1 MKFKVVFIEKLTASL
16 CTLCLCVSLLFK
28 SLEEIKIEI
37 KCRLHCF
44 DIYSG
49 DDCKTRIGFRFHM
62 LHNNVIIFSN
72 LTPLVNGT
80 CHLLNTGSFKITL
93 TVLLMKITMYRMY
106 CMYCTVQDLPESL
119 SKLKKLQRLDLGDNE
134 IDFLPPHIGDLESLE
149 GQFTHQFTQFLRI
162 LTSWNTY
169 LELNIPI

>member
-1 MKFKVVFIEKLTASL
+1 
-16 CTLCLCVSLLFK
+16 
-28 SLEEIKIEI
+28 
-37 KCRLHCF
+37 
-44 DIYSG
+44 
-49 DDCKTRIGFRFHM
+49 M

-72 LTPLVNGT
+72 LNGT

-93 TVLLMKITMYRMY
+93 TVLLMKITMYCMY

-149 GQFTHQFTQFLRI
+149 GQFTQQFTQFLRI
-162 LTSWNTY
+162 LTILNTY
-169 LELNIPI
+169 LELNIPM